1 MNRLILTGIALLAFS
16 PLVQAQ
22 TLLNIYCEDCRDL
35 SAYPEDARNF
45 SYNQVFGPQSWLS
58 LEQADRFRV
67 TDSFGNTVTID
78 MNMDYRVNL
87 SASRLFDLGE
97 AGLLV
102 VDGLVIQVRVIYQNL
117 DIETY
122 LFTRLDVGGEL
133 PVGGDNTRSSSGG
146 SGQGDGEDGDVDNND
161 AADHE
166 YEDTIYDVLEC
177 DDCTLQQIYPD
188 GDLGDP
194 IDMPTNEEWEEMQ
207 EL

>member
-1 MNRLILTGIALLAFS
+1 MRKLILTGITLLTFS

-22 TLLNIYCEDCRDL
+22 ALLNIYCEDCRDL
-35 SAYPEDARNF
+35 TAYPEDARNF

-58 LEQADRFRV
+58 LEQADRFRI
-67 TDSFGNTVTID
+67 TDSYGTTVTID
-78 MNMDYRVNL
+78 MNMDYRVNF

-97 AGLLV
+97 IGALV

-117 DIETY
+117 DIENY

-133 PVGGDNTRSSSGG
+133 PVGGDNTRSGSGG
-146 SGQGDGEDGDVDNND
+146 SGPGDGEDGDPGNND
-161 AADHE
+161 AGDYE

-188 GDLGDP
+188 GELGDP
-194 IDMPTNEEWEEMQ
+194 IDMPTSEEWEEMQ